1 MKFNHLLYIIDSQT
15 ISLCRSGN
23 TVGYAQFCRMDG
35 LTDRPIA
42 GYTNLCP
49 NNIEVDYESIRMAT
63 LTMAHELGHVLGFN
77 SEAFRY
83 MRDEL
88 GKPRTIRELL
98 SNVTR
103 VWMSA
108 KTTIYRYLTALKT
121 PMILK
126 MAKEYFNCPEL
137 DGVELDNND
146 QMYARGH
153 FEKRLIDNELMTPLL
168 SSRSYISKITL
179 GFFEDT
185 GWYQVNYA
193 GANPMGYGKHLGCDF
208 VMKSCY
214 EYMLIQRRKRQ
225 SFYPYCDQ
233 IGFSNTLCLKHEN
246 AYGFCDLR
254 HYLRPLPLEFQYF
267 EDPRLGSADRFRDY
281 CPAYVPFTGTGNTYS
296 YCNTPEKQSEVQQ
309 NKNYMLHYFG
319 ASSMCINHDS
329 TRHWEVIRQHEMF
342 DESAPKSSCMNHIC
356 SESEGLIL
364 IFQDKE
370 LVCPIKGKYIDFS
383 LRGKY
388 FNINGSIICP
398 PCRDICKGCK
408 EFVANKPSIQ
418 GSRGSGIPPNG
429 YLVFVDATATEPCQS
444 DDLLAYALACQ
455 LEFGTDRPV
464 AGYVNMCPTQ
474 LSIKPGDVRSSISTF
489 IHEMAH
495 ALGFSSTSYA
505 FLREEDGTPRTPR
518 DPQTNLPA
526 LGQDSDYIYIASK
539 STVTKVQRIWVSA
552 VSTTIR
558 TVDAFVLPNVLA
570 EARAHFNCPTMDGMD
585 LENDGGSGTAFVHF
599 EKRITEDELM
609 SGSYSKD
616 SYVSSLTLAYF
627 KDTGWYNV
635 NMSMAQNWRF
645 GKNWGCDFVQLSCYE
660 YMKRQV
666 AKNNPITPY
675 CTKLS
680 STDIKCLGYDDV
692 FGFCDLQRQK
702 DKVPVE
708 NQYFTSIDGVS
719 ASELP
724 YYAGGSLLSDRC
736 PVYRYNCSSG
746 GIELLVGKQVT
757 NCPDGESLP
766 INAYDN
772 NINVRGLVLCPS
784 CNGACNLPKLSGNV
798 HFGQL
803 PTAFRIRHPSFVYP
817 DGDPALDQ
825 VLGGFSQKLN
835 NKQNGVLTS
844 EDSSDIKDFG
854 INGCDLRSRK
864 SSVATVVDHPL
875 HSCIST
881 PEIYPKVPSSCS
893 DSVTKLAQP
902 LNLSSFNYSDYIL
915 PDCPLSSNLVKL
927 YLAKVATSKPT
938 EYKCPNNSSR
948 SRSPQTSVQD
958 DPHRLPECLQIHPP
972 TLASMV
978 MPVNQIIRAHT
989 NQNKSEMKKSDKLGN
1004 SLNIYL
1010 NGRNAV
1016 TDASYSSEYSD
1027 GEPWGLP
1034 PVCDH
1039 TNTGYLSDNHLIEAV
1054 SEAKM
1059 LNMSKQQLE
1068 MRLNIRPGSK
1078 SISSSRTQT
1087 NSICK
1092 ECKILYREEFHKSN
1106 NDSKNN
1112 GRTCEDISF

>member
-1 MKFNHLLYIIDSQT
+1 MSRLWNHSHLELRMDFFNLVHIFLFLLYISKKCTSVCKLQNDYQYYHSNVHESINKGHFFIKRLKVIPHYTEAIQRHIHFQLIRTKIIEPAIKMWEALLKVKMKSKNRIYLFRSCINHSKDAKILSNGTRYRYCREGCKPVSECYHGVIPEKYLDYCYTLEHEQPKISEHRGQGMKFNHLLYIIDSQT

-88 GKPRTIRELL
+88 GKPRTIRERVTNEPILTDPLGYRIPDKSVL

-398 PCRDICKGCK
+398 PCRDICKK
-408 EFVANKPSIQ
+408 
-418 GSRGSGIPPNG
+418 
-429 YLVFVDATATEPCQS
+429 
-444 DDLLAYALACQ
+444 
-455 LEFGTDRPV
+455 
-464 AGYVNMCPTQ
+464 
-474 LSIKPGDVRSSISTF
+474 
-489 IHEMAH
+489 
-495 ALGFSSTSYA
+495 
-505 FLREEDGTPRTPR
+505 
-518 DPQTNLPA
+518 
-526 LGQDSDYIYIASK
+526 
-539 STVTKVQRIWVSA
+539 
-552 VSTTIR
+552 
-558 TVDAFVLPNVLA
+558 
-570 EARAHFNCPTMDGMD
+570 
-585 LENDGGSGTAFVHF
+585 
-599 EKRITEDELM
+599 
-609 SGSYSKD
+609 
-616 SYVSSLTLAYF
+616 
-627 KDTGWYNV
+627 
-635 NMSMAQNWRF
+635 
-645 GKNWGCDFVQLSCYE
+645 
-660 YMKRQV
+660 
-666 AKNNPITPY
+666 
-675 CTKLS
+675 
-680 STDIKCLGYDDV
+680 
-692 FGFCDLQRQK
+692 
-702 DKVPVE
+702 
-708 NQYFTSIDGVS
+708 
-719 ASELP
+719 
-724 YYAGGSLLSDRC
+724 
-736 PVYRYNCSSG
+736 
-746 GIELLVGKQVT
+746 
-757 NCPDGESLP
+757 
-766 INAYDN
+766 
-772 NINVRGLVLCPS
+772 CPS
-784 CNGACNLPKLSGNV
+784 N
-798 HFGQL
+798 
-803 PTAFRIRHPSFVYP
+803 
-817 DGDPALDQ
+817 
-825 VLGGFSQKLN
+825 
-835 NKQNGVLTS
+835 
-844 EDSSDIKDFG
+844 
-854 INGCDLRSRK
+854 
-864 SSVATVVDHPL
+864 
-875 HSCIST
+875 
-881 PEIYPKVPSSCS
+881 
-893 DSVTKLAQP
+893 
-902 LNLSSFNYSDYIL
+902 
-915 PDCPLSSNLVKL
+915 
-927 YLAKVATSKPT
+927 
-938 EYKCPNNSSR
+938 
-948 SRSPQTSVQD
+948 
-958 DPHRLPECLQIHPP
+958 
-972 TLASMV
+972 
-978 MPVNQIIRAHT
+978 
-989 NQNKSEMKKSDKLGN
+989 
-1004 SLNIYL
+1004 
-1010 NGRNAV
+1010 
-1016 TDASYSSEYSD
+1016 
-1027 GEPWGLP
+1027 
-1034 PVCDH
+1034 
-1039 TNTGYLSDNHLIEAV
+1039 
-1054 SEAKM
+1054 
-1059 LNMSKQQLE
+1059 
-1068 MRLNIRPGSK
+1068 
-1078 SISSSRTQT
+1078 
-1087 NSICK
+1087 
-1092 ECKILYREEFHKSN
+1092 
-1106 NDSKNN
+1106 
-1112 GRTCEDISF
+1112 